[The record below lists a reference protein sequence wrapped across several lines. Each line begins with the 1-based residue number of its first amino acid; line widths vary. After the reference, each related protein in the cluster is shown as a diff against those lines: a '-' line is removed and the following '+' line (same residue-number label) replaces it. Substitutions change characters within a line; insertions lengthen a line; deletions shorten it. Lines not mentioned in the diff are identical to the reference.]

1 LKLKA
6 QIMFR
11 VTIDDVLCKNRGSKK
26 DPDLTGKQRALLS
39 VDFLTEHL
47 EKLRKIHDLYGK
59 KTIFI
64 IDATSDR
71 NLFTISRTP
80 EYFECKLR
88 YDNLD
93 NLESKYKENFK
104 NNKDGDFGVITFSGK
119 LVQSMTFDAKICFQE
134 MAKKREKALEA

>member
-1 LKLKA
+1 
-6 QIMFR
+6 MFG
-11 VTIDDVLCKNRGSKK
+11 VTIDDVLCKNRGPKKDSKR

-47 EKLRKIHDLYGK
+47 ANLRTIYYRYGG

-64 IDATSDR
+64 IHADSDR
-71 NLFTISRTP
+71 HLFTISQTP

-88 YDNLD
+88 YDSLD
-93 NLESKYKENFK
+93 NLDQKYKENFK
-104 NNKDGDFGVITFSGK
+104 DNKDGDFGVIVVSGK
-119 LVQSMTFDAKICFQE
+119 LVQYMTFDAKMCFQE